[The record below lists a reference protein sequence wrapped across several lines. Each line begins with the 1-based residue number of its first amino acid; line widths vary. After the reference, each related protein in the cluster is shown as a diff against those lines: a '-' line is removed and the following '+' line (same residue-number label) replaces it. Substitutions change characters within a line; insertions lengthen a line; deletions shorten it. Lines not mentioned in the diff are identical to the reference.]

1 MTWSSWTDCPK
12 REAALPGGLEFVGPA
27 GHDGGMTKNLLASPD
42 PTLLPFDHPDMAAAD
57 ALAAGQ
63 APEVVA
69 QNSPASSL
77 AWAVL
82 AERALKEGDGVT
94 AYAFARTGYHRGL
107 DALRRAG
114 WRGHGPIPVDHE
126 PNQGFL
132 RALLSLAEA
141 ADAIGEDDEA
151 ERCFKFLDD
160 SVAPATSEDVSALR

>member
-1 MTWSSWTDCPK
+1 MT
-12 REAALPGGLEFVGPA
+12 R
-27 GHDGGMTKNLLASPD
+27 NLLAGPD
-42 PTLLPFDHPDMAAAD
+42 PTHLPYDHPDVEASKWLDAAR
-57 ALAAGQ
+57 
-63 APEVVA
+63 APEEIA
-69 QNSPASSL
+69 QNLPASSL

-114 WRGHGPIPVDHE
+114 WRGHGPVPVDHE

-141 ADAIGEDDEA
+141 ADAIGEADEA
-151 ERCFKFLDD
+151 R
-160 SVAPATSEDVSALR
+160 SEEH

>member
-1 MTWSSWTDCPK
+1 VNLINVLPSVEGSSFVP
-12 REAALPGGLEFVGPA
+12 AAV
-27 GHDGGMTKNLLASPD
+27 HDGDMTRNLLAGPD
-42 PTLLPFDHPDMAAAD
+42 PVKLPYDHPDMAAVD
-57 ALAAGQ
+57 ALLAGQ
-63 APEVVA
+63 APEEVA
-69 QNSPASSL
+69 QNLPASSL

-82 AERALKEGDGVT
+82 AERALREGDGVT

-141 ADAIGEDDEA
+141 ADAIGEAEEA
-151 ERCFKFLDD
+151 ERCSQFLGD
-160 SVAPATSEDVSALR
+160 SVSPATSEDVSALR